1 MLKKLQK
8 LKENTLLKII
18 GKILYI
24 LLFILVILM
33 LVIVILQRATDNSVA
48 LGGYRIFT
56 VATGSM
62 VPVYE
67 VGDILIAKEIKPEE
81 IKVDDD
87 LVYKG
92 KEGSFKD
99 KVVTHRVLSIQEEN
113 GTYKIITKGV
123 ANTEQDPE
131 ITQEQVYGKVIY
143 QVKSLSFIS
152 KMISNIYVFY
162 FLIFVPIAF
171 IIFKQIK
178 NIVESYKDDEDE
190 EEDEDENEEEK

>member
-1 MLKKLQK
+1 
-8 LKENTLLKII
+8 
-18 GKILYI
+18 
-24 LLFILVILM
+24 M

>member
-81 IKVDDD
+81 IKVYDD

>member
-1 MLKKLQK
+1 MIKFVI
-8 LKENTLLKII
+8 TIVAI
-18 GKILYI
+18 TIVAI
-24 LLFILVILM
+24 ILV
-33 LVIVILQRATDNSVA
+33 QRFSNNNISVA
-48 LGGYRIFT
+48 GYRIFT

-62 VPVYE
+62 IPVYE
-67 VGDILIAKEIKPEE
+67 VGDILIAKEIRPEE

-92 KEGSFKD
+92 KEGTFKD
-99 KVVTHRVLSIQEEN
+99 KVVTHRVISINEEN
-113 GTYKIITKGV
+113 GKYKIITKGI

-131 ITQEQVYGKVIY
+131 ITYEQVYGKVIY

-162 FLIFVPIAF
+162 FLIFIPIGI

-178 NIVESYKDDEDE
+178 NIVSSYEEDDDDDEDE
-190 EEDEDENEEEK
+190 ESKEKKKADDKEEDE

>member
-162 FLIFVPIAF
+162 FLIFVQIAF

>member
-190 EEDEDENEEEK
+190 EEAEDENEEEK

>member
-24 LLFILVILM
+24 LLFIFVILM

>member
-1 MLKKLQK
+1 MLKKLQE
-8 LKENTLLKII
+8 LKENIALKII

-24 LLFILVILM
+24 LLFIFVILM
-33 LVIVILQRATDNSVA
+33 LIIVILQRATDNSVS

-62 VPVYE
+62 IPVYE

-92 KEGSFKD
+92 KEGTFKD
-99 KVVTHRVLSIQEEN
+99 KVVTHRVISINEEN
-113 GTYKIITKGV
+113 ETYKIITKGV

-131 ITQEQVYGKVIY
+131 ITQDQVFGKVIY

-162 FLIFVPIAF
+162 FLIFIPIAF

-178 NIVESYKDDEDE
+178 NIVESYKENNEEE
-190 EEDEDENEEEK
+190 EEDDDEEK

>member
-123 ANTEQDPE
+123 ANTEQDPDR
-131 ITQEQVYGKVIY
+131 
-143 QVKSLSFIS
+143 KS
-152 KMISNIYVFY
+152 V
-162 FLIFVPIAF
+162 V
-171 IIFKQIK
+171 
-178 NIVESYKDDEDE
+178 
-190 EEDEDENEEEK
+190 